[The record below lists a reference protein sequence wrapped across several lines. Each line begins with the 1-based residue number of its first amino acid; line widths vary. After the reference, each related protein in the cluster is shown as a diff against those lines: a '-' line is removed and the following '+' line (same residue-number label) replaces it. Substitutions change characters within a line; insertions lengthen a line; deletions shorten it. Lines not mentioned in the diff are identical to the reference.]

1 MHVFDD
7 KKPSFFDTR
16 FIQFMGGKNTIFA
29 LILIVLIGLAIFIFD
44 LVSFVFNPLTV
55 FLGNVVLPIILAT
68 IVYYLLR
75 PVLRLLEK
83 MKIPRIWGILIL
95 FVAVVGLL
103 TLLVFLIFPFLKTQ
117 SIRFV
122 ENFPEDFRMLV
133 NNITVWLQGSIF
145 SDYYATVEE
154 DFNEM
159 IQELPTQIGV
169 FFQDTFTRIAS
180 GVTSIIGAI
189 TSFILAIVTVPF
201 IVFYLLKDGEKL
213 PQYVLRLLPPRMR
226 EETADVFLGIDKQIS
241 SYIQGQLLV
250 SAAIGFMVFIGF
262 SIIQM
267 PYALLLG
274 AIAMVTSVVPYLG
287 PIIAITPAVIIALVM
302 SPWMLLKL
310 AAVWTVVQLVEGKFI
325 SPQIMGRTLHIH
337 PITIIFVLI
346 TAGALF
352 GVAGVILG
360 IPGYAIVKVIVTHF
374 FRLFKMRYNRYEP
387 VVENHYEYI
396 SKTNKVE

>member
-1 MHVFDD
+1 MIDD

-16 FIQFMGGKNTIFA
+16 FIQFLGGKNTVFA
-29 LILIVLIGLAIFIFD
+29 LILIVLIGLSIFIFD

-83 MKIPRIWGILIL
+83 LKIPRVWGILIL
-95 FVAVVGLL
+95 FIAVIGLL
-103 TLLVFLIFPFLKTQ
+103 TLLVFLIFPFLKTE
-117 SIRFV
+117 SVRFV
-122 ENFPEDFRMLV
+122 ENIPEDLRMLV

-159 IQELPTQIGV
+159 IQELPTQIGL

-226 EETADVFLGIDKQIS
+226 EETADVFNGIDKQIS

-250 SAAIGFMVFIGF
+250 SAAIGIMVFIGF

-274 AIAMVTSVVPYLG
+274 SIAMVTSVVPYLG

-346 TAGALF
+346 TSGALF

-374 FRLFKMRYNRYEP
+374 FRLLKMRYNRYEP

>member
-1 MHVFDD
+1 MFDE

-29 LILIVLIGLAIFIFD
+29 LILIVLVGLSIFIFD

-75 PVLRLLEK
+75 PVLRLLESL
-83 MKIPRIWGILIL
+83 KIPRIWGILIL
-95 FVAVVGLL
+95 FIAVIGLV

-122 ENFPEDFRMLV
+122 ENFPEDFRILV
-133 NNITVWLQGSIF
+133 NNITVWLQGSMF
-145 SDYYATVEE
+145 SEYYATVEE

-159 IQELPTQIGV
+159 IQDLPTQIGV
-169 FFQDTFTRIAS
+169 FFQDTFTRVAS

-226 EETADVFLGIDKQIS
+226 EETADVFQSIDKQIS

-250 SAAIGFMVFIGF
+250 SAAIGIMVFIGF

-274 AIAMVTSVVPYLG
+274 SIAMVTSVVPYLG

-337 PITIIFVLI
+337 PITIIFVLV
-346 TAGALF
+346 TSGALF

-374 FRLFKMRYNRYEP
+374 FHLFKMRYNRYEP
-387 VVENHYEYI
+387 VVDNHYEYV

>member
-145 SDYYATVEE
+145 SDYYSTVEE

-159 IQELPTQIGV
+159 IQELPAQIGV

-180 GVTSIIGAI
+180 GVTSVIGAI

-346 TAGALF
+346 TSGALF

-360 IPGYAIVKVIVTHF
+360 IPGYAIVKVIATHF

>member
-1 MHVFDD
+1 
-7 KKPSFFDTR
+7 
-16 FIQFMGGKNTIFA
+16 MGGKNTIFA
-29 LILIVLIGLAIFIFD
+29 LILIVLVGLSIFIFD

-75 PVLRLLEK
+75 PVLRLLESL
-83 MKIPRIWGILIL
+83 KIPRIWGILIL
-95 FVAVVGLL
+95 FIAVIGLV

-122 ENFPEDFRMLV
+122 ENFPEDFRILV
-133 NNITVWLQGSIF
+133 NNITVWLQGSMF
-145 SDYYATVEE
+145 SEYYATVEE

-159 IQELPTQIGV
+159 IQDLPAQIGV
-169 FFQDTFTRIAS
+169 FFQDTFTRVAS

-226 EETADVFLGIDKQIS
+226 EETADVFQSIDKQIS

-250 SAAIGFMVFIGF
+250 SAAIGVMVFIGF

-274 AIAMVTSVVPYLG
+274 SIAMVTSVVPYLG

-325 SPQIMGRTLHIH
+325 SPQIMGKTLHIH
-337 PITIIFVLI
+337 PITIIFVLV
-346 TAGALF
+346 TSGALF

-374 FRLFKMRYNRYEP
+374 FHLFKMRYNRYEP
-387 VVENHYEYI
+387 VVDNHYEYV

>member
-180 GVTSIIGAI
+180 GVTSVIGAI

-310 AAVWTVVQLVEGKFI
+310 AVVWTVVQLVEGKFI

-346 TAGALF
+346 TSGALF

>member
-180 GVTSIIGAI
+180 GVTSVIGAI

-325 SPQIMGRTLHIH
+325 SAQIMGRTLHIH

-346 TAGALF
+346 TSGALF

>member
-159 IQELPTQIGV
+159 IQELPAQIGV

-180 GVTSIIGAI
+180 GVTSVIGAI

-346 TAGALF
+346 TSGALF